1 MTTTTSDWP
10 ATNTQHGLLVAFGE
24 FLQQHG
30 LIESLMH
37 VPVPQK
43 TRRFSPQT
51 KLVEFLA
58 GILSG
63 VEYLEDLNEGPHPL
77 ANDTVVARA
86 WGQSGFAHYSSV
98 SRTLEACQAHTVKAV
113 EQAISD
119 FSRPFIAAQVDEL
132 LRRGMAIIYDLD
144 LMGQAVS
151 PTSITYPEAR
161 FGWMND
167 SVQLGYQLARVC
179 VTGHDGERSWLAGFH
194 HPGDTVS
201 VACLKELITVA
212 EAQTHIRPRRR
223 TELVQQRIKNQT
235 QALTRLQRLRA
246 QQAAKVKS
254 WGQTREKLIGQGY
267 HAEQQLKEGAFS
279 AGKKARLRKKLKAWQ
294 KRLPR
299 LEAQIARGQQV
310 RDKHHTET
318 LQAEQQLAELKT
330 WCEKL
335 ENDNRAN
342 PQPPAHVEART
353 DAGFV
358 SGENLTWLLEMG
370 YCPNTKAP
378 NDKTTQALRKHLP
391 ARPAWSPVGK
401 NAEMVACG
409 EYCLHDCPYPLI
421 VALERFK
428 VGRAFH
434 YATLLRYR
442 DDGRSRSLREWFH
455 HYNARQ
461 IIEAGNKEMKGTFF
475 VQHVMSHALPGIQI
489 QVLFT
494 GLAANAVHWCT
505 PWLKDCSDHLTP
517 KWQRTLN
524 SSKHL
529 VHIAANCTARVEQ
542 TCCGTALQFAPE
554 SPFPGVTLFLKGVP
568 AFQLALGFN
577 RPYKISS
584 DSTIPAL
591 VAQNLR

>member
-1 MTTTTSDWP
+1 MTTKTSDWP
-10 ATNTQHGLLVAFGE
+10 GANTQHGLLVAFGE

-30 LIESLMH
+30 LIECLMQ

-51 KLVEFLA
+51 KLVEFLT

-63 VEYLEDLNEGPHPL
+63 MEYLEDLNAGPHPL
-77 ANDTVVARA
+77 TKDPAVAQA
-86 WGQSGFAHYSSV
+86 WSQSGFAHYSSV
-98 SRTLEACQAHTVKAV
+98 SRTLEVCSAQTVTAV
-113 EQAISD
+113 EQVISD
-119 FSRPFIAAQVDEL
+119 FSRPFIAAQINEL
-132 LRRGMAIIYDLD
+132 LRRGAAIIYDLD

-151 PTSITYPEAR
+151 PTSTTYPEAR

-179 VTGHDGERSWLAGFH
+179 VTGSDGKRIWLAGFH

-201 VACLKELITVA
+201 VVCLKELITAA
-212 EAQTHIRPRRR
+212 EAQTQIRPRRR
-223 TELVQQRIKNQT
+223 TELVQQRIRQQT
-235 QALTRLQRLRA
+235 QVLTRLRRLRE
-246 QQAAKVKS
+246 QQAAKVKG
-254 WGQTREKLIGQGY
+254 WGQTREKLVGQCY
-267 HAEQQLKEGAFS
+267 HAVQQLKESAFS
-279 AGKKARLRKKLKAWQ
+279 AGKKARLREKLKAWQ

-299 LEAQIARGQQV
+299 LEVQIARGQQV

-318 LQAEQQLAELKT
+318 VQAEQQLAELKT
-330 WCEKL
+330 WSEKL

-342 PQPPAHVEART
+342 LQAPAYMEART

-391 ARPAWSPVGK
+391 SRPLWSPVGK

-409 EYCLHDCPYPLI
+409 EYDLHDCPYPLI

-428 VGRAFH
+428 VGRAFR

-442 DDGRSRSLREWFH
+442 DDGRSRALREWFR

-475 VQHVMSHALPGIQI
+475 VQHLMSRALPGIQL

-494 GLAANAVHWCT
+494 GLAANVLPWCT
-505 PWLKDCSDHLTP
+505 PWLIACSDQLTP

-524 SSKHL
+524 SPKNL
-529 VHIAANCTARVEQ
+529 VQVAANCTARVEQ
-542 TCCGTALQFAPE
+542 TPCGTALQFAPE
-554 SPFPGVTLFLKGVP
+554 SPFPGLTLFLKGVP

-577 RPYKISS
+577 RPYEISS
-584 DSTIPAL
+584 DSTIRAL

>member
-1 MTTTTSDWP
+1 MTTTTSDWR
-10 ATNTQHGLLVAFGE
+10 AANTQHGLLVAFGE

-30 LIESLMH
+30 LIEGLMH

-58 GILSG
+58 GILTG
-63 VEYLEDLNEGPHPL
+63 MEHLEDLNAGPHPL
-77 ANDTVVARA
+77 TNDTQVAPA
-86 WGQSGFAHYSSV
+86 WGQAGFAHYSGV
-98 SRTLEACQAHTVKAV
+98 SRTLEVCRADTVKAV

-119 FSRPFIAAQVDEL
+119 FSRPFITAQVDEL

-151 PTSITYPEAR
+151 PTSTTYPDAR

-179 VTGHDGERSWLAGFH
+179 VTGYDGERIWLAGFH

-201 VACLKELITVA
+201 VACVKELIRVA
-212 EAQTHIRPRRR
+212 EVQTQIRPRRR
-223 TELVQQRIKNQT
+223 TELVQQRIQIQT
-235 QALTRLQRLRA
+235 QALRRLQRLREQQVA
-246 QQAAKVKS
+246 QVQGWAL
-254 WGQTREKLIGQGY
+254 TREKLIGQCY
-267 HAEQQLKEGAFS
+267 HAEQQLKESAIS
-279 AGKKARLRKKLKAWQ
+279 AGKKALLREKLKAWQ
-294 KRLPR
+294 RRLPR
-299 LEAQIARGQQV
+299 LAAQIARGQQV
-310 RDKHHTET
+310 RDKHHTQT
-318 LQAEQQLAELKT
+318 VHAEQQLAELKT
-330 WCEKL
+330 WLEKL

-342 PQPPAHVEART
+342 PQPPAYVEART

-378 NDKTTQALRKHLP
+378 NDQTTQALRKHLP
-391 ARPAWSPVGK
+391 ARPVWSPVGK
-401 NAEMVACG
+401 NAEMMLSG
-409 EYCLHDCPYPLI
+409 EYALHDCPYPLI

-428 VGRAFH
+428 VGREFR

-442 DDGRSRSLREWFH
+442 DDNRSRALREWFR

-461 IIEAGNKEMKGTFF
+461 LIEAGNKEMKGTFF
-475 VQHVMSHALPGIQI
+475 VQHLMSHTLPGIQI

-494 GLAANAVHWCT
+494 GLAANAVRWCI
-505 PWLKDCSDHLTP
+505 PWLKDCSDHLPP
-517 KWQRTLN
+517 KWQRTLK

-529 VHIAANCTARVEQ
+529 VHVAANCTARVEQ
-542 TCCGTALQFAPE
+542 APCGTALQFAPE

-577 RPYKISS
+577 RPYKIAT

>member
-1 MTTTTSDWP
+1 MTTKTSDGQ
-10 ATNTQHGLLVAFGE
+10 AANTQHGLLVAFGE

-30 LIESLMH
+30 LIERLMK
-37 VPVPQK
+37 VAIPQK

-63 VEYLEDLNEGPHPL
+63 MEHLEDLNAGPHPL
-77 ANDTVVARA
+77 TKDPVVAQA
-86 WGQSGFAHYSSV
+86 WGQSGLAHYSSV
-98 SRTLEACQAHTVKAV
+98 SRTLDVCSARTVKAV
-113 EQAISD
+113 EQVISD
-119 FSRPFIAAQVDEL
+119 FSRPFIAAQINEL
-132 LRRGMAIIYDLD
+132 LRRGAAIIYDLD

-151 PTSITYPEAR
+151 PTSTTYPEAR

-179 VTGHDGERSWLAGFH
+179 VTGSDGKRIWLAGFH

-201 VACLKELITVA
+201 VACVKELIDAA
-212 EAQTHIRPRRR
+212 EAQTQIRPRRR
-223 TELVQQRIKNQT
+223 TELVQQRINTQT
-235 QALTRLQRLRA
+235 QALTRLQRLR
-246 QQAAKVKS
+246 QQRVAKVKN
-254 WGQTREKLIGQGY
+254 WGRMREALIGQRY
-267 HAEQQLKEGAFS
+267 HAEQQLKESGSS
-279 AGKKARLRKKLKAWQ
+279 AEKKAHLREKLAAWH
-294 KRLPR
+294 KRLPQ
-299 LEAQIARGQQV
+299 LEAQIAQGQQV
-310 RDKHHTET
+310 GDKHHIEV
-318 LQAEQQLAELKT
+318 LQAQEQLAELKT
-330 WCEKL
+330 WFETL

-342 PQPPAHVEART
+342 PQPPAYLQTRM

-358 SGENLTWLLEMG
+358 SGTNLTWVLEMG

-378 NDKTTQALRKHLP
+378 NSKTTQALRKQLP
-391 ARPAWSPVGK
+391 AQPAWSQVGK
-401 NAEMVACG
+401 NAELVACG
-409 EYCLHDCPYPLI
+409 EYYLHGCPYPLI

-442 DDGRSRSLREWFH
+442 DDGRSRSLREWFQ

-461 IIEAGNKEMKGTFF
+461 TIEAGNKEMKGTFF
-475 VQHVMSHALPGIQI
+475 VQHLMSHALPGIQL

-494 GLAANAVHWCT
+494 GLAANVLRWCL
-505 PWLKDCSDHLTP
+505 PWLIECSDPLTP

-524 SSKHL
+524 SPKNL
-529 VHIAANCTARVEQ
+529 VQVAANCAARAEQ
-542 TCCGTALQFAPE
+542 TSSGAALQFAPE

-577 RPYKISS
+577 RPSKISNE
-584 DSTIPAL
+584 TTNRAL